1 MKTGIRTV
9 IAVVLVALGCAL
21 LISAGDKHSTTDPL
35 EMDTK

>member
-21 LISAGDKHSTTDPL
+21 LICAGDKHSTTDL
-35 EMDTK
+35 LQIDQ